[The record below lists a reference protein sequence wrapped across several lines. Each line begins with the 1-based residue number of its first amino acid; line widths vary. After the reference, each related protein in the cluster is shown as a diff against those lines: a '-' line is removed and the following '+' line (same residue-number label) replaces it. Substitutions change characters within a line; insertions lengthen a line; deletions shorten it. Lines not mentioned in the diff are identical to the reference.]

1 MFFACGFARRHD
13 PSATLWPRRRVIHRR
28 KVDIRIKASSTAA
41 VAAPALIPILGG
53 AALATAGETGVQALN
68 CPGSGDI
75 TPGDKCTT
83 LSNGVLMINETST
96 GSFVGLQY
104 YKSGGS
110 AVTARLGY
118 LRQGVNRWSGW
129 QSMTAVNT

>member
-1 MFFACGFARRHD
+1 
-13 PSATLWPRRRVIHRR
+13 
-28 KVDIRIKASSTAA
+28 
-41 VAAPALIPILGG
+41 
-53 AALATAGETGVQALN
+53 
-68 CPGSGDI
+68 
-75 TPGDKCTT
+75 
-83 LSNGVLMINETST
+83 MINETST